1 MVNKYRLVLEQVL
14 EKSNDLTATKVAK
27 IINLETGEEKY
38 IVNEIMEVF
47 FDYVS
52 ALQEKLDAYKR
63 IGTVDEIQNVVN
75 SYFLN
80 KPAFDEYVKLFGDI
94 ETARKLYAEE
104 ADYPEKLT
112 VGEINQ
118 EPVAEEVTE
127 TTESTEIA
135 ENKEDTTTEE
145 KPVKKGLI

>member
-1 MVNKYRLVLEQVL
+1 MNKYRLVLEQVL

-135 ENKEDTTTEE
+135 ENKEDTTAEE

>member
-1 MVNKYRLVLEQVL
+1 MNKYRLVLEQVL
-14 EKSNDLTATKVAK
+14 EKSNDLTSSKVAK

-118 EPVAEEVTE
+118 ETVAEEVIETAEATE
-127 TTESTEIA
+127 NA
-135 ENKEDTTTEE
+135 ENKADVTAED

>member
-1 MVNKYRLVLEQVL
+1 MNKYRLVLEQVL

-27 IINLETGEEKY
+27 IVNLETGEEKY

-118 EPVAEEVTE
+118 ETVTEEVTE
-127 TTESTEIA
+127 TAESTENA
-135 ENKEDTTTEE
+135 ENKDAATTED

>member
-1 MVNKYRLVLEQVL
+1 MNKYRLVLEQVL
-14 EKSNDLTATKVAK
+14 EKSNDLTSSKVAK

-127 TTESTEIA
+127 TTESTGIA
-135 ENKEDTTTEE
+135 ENKADVTAED